1 MAKDILSMT
10 ALELSDALQK
20 RALKSVDIAAACLD
34 AGRNQTS
41 PVYIKLTEQRAME
54 EAKAAD
60 ARLDAGQP
68 LSELD
73 GVPIAWKDLYDMEG
87 EVTTAA
93 SILFEDASPATADAP
108 VVAKAKAAGMVSIGK
123 LNMTEM
129 AYSGIG
135 FNPHYGTP
143 KNACSDDIHYSPG
156 GSSSGSGAVIG
167 RNMVPIAIG
176 SDTGGSVRV
185 PASYNGVVGLK
196 TSEGRYDKNGVIP
209 LSRTF
214 DTVGPLAKTVDDCAA
229 IDRIFRSEHHVQS
242 PPLAEKPRFFAPQ
255 TIVMDDLD
263 EQVAADYSRACD
275 QISDAGYSIEPI
287 DLDCFANAF
296 SVMAECGTLVA
307 MDAWLEYQDKLT
319 DDIRARMDERV
330 LDRMM
335 RGADMSAQDVVRLHH
350 VRVEGVAEII
360 QKTGSGFMLM
370 PTTPIPAPELE
381 PLMADKSLFHKV
393 NLMTL
398 RNTTLGNIFNLP
410 GVAMPMNSARMNSAQ
425 MKDHRPTSLLV
436 STHAGRD
443 DQLIEVARI
452 CEDILNRGES

>member
-10 ALELSDALQK
+10 ALELSDDLQK

-296 SVMAECGTLVA
+296 CV
-307 MDAWLEYQDKLT
+307 
-319 DDIRARMDERV
+319 I
-330 LDRMM
+330 
-335 RGADMSAQDVVRLHH
+335 
-350 VRVEGVAEII
+350 
-360 QKTGSGFMLM
+360 
-370 PTTPIPAPELE
+370 
-381 PLMADKSLFHKV
+381 LF
-393 NLMTL
+393 L
-398 RNTTLGNIFNLP
+398 R
-410 GVAMPMNSARMNSAQ
+410 
-425 MKDHRPTSLLV
+425 K
-436 STHAGRD
+436 
-443 DQLIEVARI
+443 
-452 CEDILNRGES
+452 

>member
-1 MAKDILSMT
+1 MTDTSFLAMT
-10 ALELSDALQK
+10 ALEMSAALQK
-20 RALKSVDIAAACLD
+20 RDLRSVDITASCLE
-34 AGRNQTS
+34 AGRNQNS
-41 PVYIKLTEQRAME
+41 PVYIKLTEQRAIA
-54 EAKAAD
+54 EAEAAD
-60 ARLDAGQP
+60 KRLDAGRP

-93 SILFEDASPATADAP
+93 SILFADAKPAAADAP

-135 FNPHYGTP
+135 YNPHYGTP
-143 KNACSDDIHYSPG
+143 MNAVSDDVHYSPG

-167 RNMVPIAIG
+167 RHMVPIAIG
-176 SDTGGSVRV
+176 TDTGGSVRV
-185 PASYNGVVGLK
+185 PASFNGVVGLK

-214 DTVGPLAKTVDDCAA
+214 DTVGPLAKSVDDCAA
-229 IDRIFRSEHHVQS
+229 IDKIFRSDKHIGPS
-242 PPLAEKPRFFAPQ
+242 PLAEKPRFFAPQ
-255 TIVMDDLD
+255 TVVIDNLD
-263 EQVAADYSRACD
+263 EQVARDYVRALD
-275 QISDAGYSIEPI
+275 QIKSAGYSIEPI
-287 DLDCFANAF
+287 ELDCFAKTF
-296 SVMAECGTLVA
+296 PLIEECGTLVA

-335 RGADMSAQDVVRLHH
+335 RGASMSTSDVVRLHWL
-350 VRVEGVAEII
+350 RVEGEAEII

-370 PTTPIPAPELE
+370 PTTPIQAPELA
-381 PLMADKSLFHKV
+381 PLIADKALFHKV
-393 NLMTL
+393 NLLSL

-410 GVAMPMNSARMNSAQ
+410 GVALPMNADQKHAE
-425 MKDHRPTSLLV
+425 RPTSLLV

-443 DQLIEVARI
+443 DALIEVAG
-452 CEDILNRGES
+452 ILENIFNEGES